1 MITMNDIT
9 SAAPNQLHDIR
20 TQLVVEK
27 MKMDKFFSIFLDSHE
42 MDDQDTNTPEWATY
56 REMIKSYERLNH
68 LIKSTDYY
76 ITHRV

>member
-1 MITMNDIT
+1 MSDIT
-9 SAAPNQLHDIR
+9 SAAPSQLHGIR
-20 TQLVVEK
+20 TQLIVEK
-27 MKMDKFFSIFLDSHE
+27 MKMDKFFSIFLDNNE

-76 ITHRV
+76 IAHRV